1 MIFQAQPE
9 ICHVE
14 EVVLDDAL
22 GGVIKAV

>member
-9 ICHVE
+9 ICQVE